1 MAKLV
6 SKVYGDALFETAM
19 EKELVDNLYEE
30 TSALLP
36 ILQDNPE
43 LFSVLGN
50 PQIVKEEKVALL
62 HQVFSGKIAE
72 ELMGFLSII
81 VEKDRQNEMILILEY
96 FIQRVKEFKKIGAAY
111 VTSAVELG
119 ADQKAALEKRLLE
132 TTGYVQFEMHYDVDA
147 SLLGGMVIRI
157 GDRVSIGPDA
167 RLWSSV
173 AYILIED
180 FVVIGPHV
188 TIITGNHRI
197 DAVGKYITE
206 LTEKDKRPE
215 DDSDVTIG
223 TGAWIGA
230 NVIILKGVHVG
241 RESVVAAGSVVT
253 HDVPPYTIVGGVPA
267 RYIRDRFTPD
277 EWKRHV
283 TILQDRAKD
292 GSVPSPAPDS
302 SDASPVHPDGSGNR
316 T

>member
-1 MAKLV
+1 MAHRDL
-6 SKVYGDALFETAM
+6 SLLPENPDGIIQRFRSACHPALLRRLRTGDAYRARRRF
-19 EKELVDNLYEE
+19 
-30 TSALLP
+30 LP
-36 ILQDNPE
+36 
-43 LFSVLGN
+43 VL
-50 PQIVKEEKVALL
+50 A
-62 HQVFSGKIAE
+62 H
-72 ELMGFLSII
+72 
-81 VEKDRQNEMILILEY
+81 
-96 FIQRVKEFKKIGAAY
+96 
-111 VTSAVELG
+111 
-119 ADQKAALEKRLLE
+119 
-132 TTGYVQFEMHYDVDA
+132 
-147 SLLGGMVIRI
+147 RI

-173 AYILIED
+173 AYIRIED

-188 TIITGNHRI
+188 TVITGNHRI

-206 LTEKDKRPE
+206 LTEKDKCPE

-230 NVIILKGVHVG
+230 NVTILKGVHVG

-302 SDASPVHPDGSGNR
+302 SDASHVHPDGSGNR

>member
-1 MAKLV
+1 M
-6 SKVYGDALFETAM
+6 
-19 EKELVDNLYEE
+19 
-30 TSALLP
+30 
-36 ILQDNPE
+36 
-43 LFSVLGN
+43 
-50 PQIVKEEKVALL
+50 
-62 HQVFSGKIAE
+62 
-72 ELMGFLSII
+72 
-81 VEKDRQNEMILILEY
+81 
-96 FIQRVKEFKKIGAAY
+96 
-111 VTSAVELG
+111 
-119 ADQKAALEKRLLE
+119 
-132 TTGYVQFEMHYDVDA
+132 
-147 SLLGGMVIRI
+147 
-157 GDRVSIGPDA
+157 
-167 RLWSSV
+167 
-173 AYILIED
+173 
-180 FVVIGPHV
+180 VIGPHV
-188 TIITGNHRI
+188 TVITGNHRI

-206 LTEKDKRPE
+206 LTEKDKCPE

-230 NVIILKGVHVG
+230 NVTILKGVHVG

-302 SDASPVHPDGSGNR
+302 SDASHVHPDGSGNR

>member
-1 MAKLV
+1 MIYRFCRRIRTALYNV
-6 SKVYGDALFETAM
+6 FVQPAIRRSFAACGQGTRIGRGGDF
-19 EKELVDNLYEE
+19 Y
-30 TSALLP
+30 P
-36 ILQDNPE
+36 
-43 LFSVLGN
+43 FS
-50 PQIVKEEKVALL
+50 
-62 HQVFSGKIAE
+62 H
-72 ELMGFLSII
+72 
-81 VEKDRQNEMILILEY
+81 
-96 FIQRVKEFKKIGAAY
+96 
-111 VTSAVELG
+111 T
-119 ADQKAALEKRLLE
+119 
-132 TTGYVQFEMHYDVDA
+132 
-147 SLLGGMVIRI
+147 RI

-173 AYILIED
+173 AYIRIED

-188 TIITGNHRI
+188 TVITGNHRI

-230 NVIILKGVHVG
+230 NVTILKGVHVG

-283 TILQDRAKD
+283 TILQNRAKD

-302 SDASPVHPDGSGNR
+302 SDASHVHPDGSGNR

>member
-1 MAKLV
+1 M
-6 SKVYGDALFETAM
+6 
-19 EKELVDNLYEE
+19 
-30 TSALLP
+30 
-36 ILQDNPE
+36 
-43 LFSVLGN
+43 
-50 PQIVKEEKVALL
+50 
-62 HQVFSGKIAE
+62 
-72 ELMGFLSII
+72 
-81 VEKDRQNEMILILEY
+81 
-96 FIQRVKEFKKIGAAY
+96 
-111 VTSAVELG
+111 
-119 ADQKAALEKRLLE
+119 
-132 TTGYVQFEMHYDVDA
+132 
-147 SLLGGMVIRI
+147 
-157 GDRVSIGPDA
+157 
-167 RLWSSV
+167 
-173 AYILIED
+173 AYIRIED

-188 TIITGNHRI
+188 TVITGNHRI

-230 NVIILKGVHVG
+230 NVTILKGVHVG

-283 TILQDRAKD
+283 TILQDRTKD

-302 SDASPVHPDGSGNR
+302 SDASHVHPDGSGNR

>member
-1 MAKLV
+1 MIYRFCRRIRTALYNV
-6 SKVYGDALFETAM
+6 FVQPAIRRSFAACGRGTRIGRGGDF
-19 EKELVDNLYEE
+19 Y
-30 TSALLP
+30 P
-36 ILQDNPE
+36 
-43 LFSVLGN
+43 FS
-50 PQIVKEEKVALL
+50 
-62 HQVFSGKIAE
+62 H
-72 ELMGFLSII
+72 
-81 VEKDRQNEMILILEY
+81 
-96 FIQRVKEFKKIGAAY
+96 
-111 VTSAVELG
+111 
-119 ADQKAALEKRLLE
+119 
-132 TTGYVQFEMHYDVDA
+132 
-147 SLLGGMVIRI
+147 IRI
-157 GDRVSIGPDA
+157 GDRVSIGP
-167 RLWSSV
+167 
-173 AYILIED
+173 
-180 FVVIGPHV
+180 VIGPHV

>member
-1 MAKLV
+1 MIYRICRRIRTALYNV
-6 SKVYGDALFETAM
+6 FVQPAIRRSFAACGRGTRIGRGGDF
-19 EKELVDNLYEE
+19 Y
-30 TSALLP
+30 P
-36 ILQDNPE
+36 
-43 LFSVLGN
+43 FS
-50 PQIVKEEKVALL
+50 
-62 HQVFSGKIAE
+62 H
-72 ELMGFLSII
+72 
-81 VEKDRQNEMILILEY
+81 
-96 FIQRVKEFKKIGAAY
+96 
-111 VTSAVELG
+111 
-119 ADQKAALEKRLLE
+119 
-132 TTGYVQFEMHYDVDA
+132 
-147 SLLGGMVIRI
+147 IRI

-173 AYILIED
+173 AYIRIED
-180 FVVIGPHV
+180 FVVIGPHITV
-188 TIITGNHRI
+188 ITGNHRI